1 MKKMLRVS
9 LIYVVLAMIGGVF
22 YREFTKLSG
31 FTGVTTLSKVHVH
44 LMVLGVFMFM
54 VLALFAKSTSL
65 LKDKNFNNFLYVY
78 NIGMAIAVI
87 MMIVRGITQVL
98 ATPLSYGMSMAISG
112 VAGVG
117 HILLGIGLIWVILIL
132 MRVSEDDKNES
143 SSTI

>member
-1 MKKMLRVS
+1 MKRMLKIS
-9 LIYVVLAMIGGVF
+9 IKYAVLALMGGVF
-22 YREFTKLSG
+22 YREFTKLND
-31 FTGVTTLSKVHVH
+31 FTGITSLSKVHVH

-54 VLALFAKSTSL
+54 ILALFAKSTSL
-65 LKDKNFNNFLYVY
+65 LEDKNFNKFLYVY

-132 MRVSEDDKNES
+132 IRVSEDDKNES
-143 SSTI
+143 SSII